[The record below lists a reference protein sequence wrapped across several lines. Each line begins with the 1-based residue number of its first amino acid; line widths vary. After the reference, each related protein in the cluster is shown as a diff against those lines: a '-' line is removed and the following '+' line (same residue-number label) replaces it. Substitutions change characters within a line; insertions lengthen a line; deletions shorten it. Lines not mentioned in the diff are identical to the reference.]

1 MRMSTSTKKRK
12 TLLVPRAVD
21 SSRTTALTDRQ
32 REVLDTRAIYDHAS
46 RRDLPPAELKG
57 GCYVKPYTLLEIEQL
72 WAGQCDDRTR
82 SRRPPKTT
90 CYHIMIDGGF
100 AACRPFRPSHQWVCY
115 NAVLLDEQ
123 SLIPIGQVPT
133 QQICRRNGCLQA
145 YEAYLG

>member
-1 MRMSTSTKKRK
+1 MRMTTSSKKRK
-12 TLLVPRAVD
+12 TALVSRAAD
-21 SSRTTALTDRQ
+21 SAPTAPQTDDERS
-32 REVLDTRAIYDHAS
+32 IYDHGVRPQLQS
-46 RRDLPPAELKG
+46 AELKDG
-57 GCYVKPYTLLEIEQL
+57 RYVKPYTLLEIEQL

-82 SRRPPKTT
+82 SRRPLKTA

-115 NAVLLDEQ
+115 NAVLLDEK
-123 SLIPIGQVPT
+123 SLIPIGQVPA